1 MSKLLRVWMYIKTR
15 KLRSVVILFFLCI
28 LFGSTYFSF
37 EYGYMF
43 HPPTAR
49 IPLGSHFPDLPP
61 DERHHYLEFFVDH
74 DEPSRG
80 TFMGFFRLSPNFQ
93 KGSEVIFYL
102 TDGQQ
107 EKVGLSPWDEYFE
120 GKLEGLSYVTI
131 CRRGHYPI
139 LFPEVFDAE
148 GKPDLK
154 EALQLYGTSQ
164 QIEDIETVRLAML
177 AKGLIPPHGKIMLY
191 GTSGGG
197 ILIEQYLAKYGRNV
211 SRALIEASYGGDVF
225 RKRKGSYDDW
235 LLDRMATHSP
245 ETLAKLTEIV
255 ESGDVDRTQFS
266 FLLQR
271 PCYFSFQGEQ
281 FVLDLIDD
289 VHSGGKWAYWKALC
303 HPGYN
308 FTVVDFM
315 MQLPIELAVK
325 VRCYEI
331 LGERIVEYRK
341 RTSKRINLMYEWAQ
355 HTISD
360 FITAR
365 EMGAISAVNLGIEG
379 QRQAFT
385 GEIVFMAA
393 DGDHVFPSEAVQLS
407 AMEYPTSRFALFHDT
422 HIFGVEDNQQYY
434 RDVRRTFFEHG
445 LHSPEFDTVMSDG
458 RQLNREESRTHD
470 GSS

>member
-1 MSKLLRVWMYIKTR
+1 M
-15 KLRSVVILFFLCI
+15 
-28 LFGSTYFSF
+28 
-37 EYGYMF
+37 
-43 HPPTAR
+43 
-49 IPLGSHFPDLPP
+49 
-61 DERHHYLEFFVDH
+61 
-74 DEPSRG
+74 
-80 TFMGFFRLSPNFQ
+80 
-93 KGSEVIFYL
+93 
-102 TDGQQ
+102 
-107 EKVGLSPWDEYFE
+107 
-120 GKLEGLSYVTI
+120 
-131 CRRGHYPI
+131 
-139 LFPEVFDAE
+139 
-148 GKPDLK
+148 K

-177 AKGLIPPHGKIMLY
+177 AKGLTFLLMEKICS
-191 GTSGGG
+191 GTSGGFLSSN
-197 ILIEQYLAKYGRNV
+197 IAKYGRNV

-235 LLDRMATHSP
+235 LWSRMATHSP

-255 ESGDVDRTQFS
+255 ESGDVDQTQFS

-271 PCYFSFQGEQ
+271 PYFRFKVNNSFWA
-281 FVLDLIDD
+281 LIDD
-289 VHSGGKWAYWKALC
+289 VHSGKMGMLKALC

-379 QRQAFT
+379 QRQAF
-385 GEIVFMAA
+385 
-393 DGDHVFPSEAVQLS
+393 
-407 AMEYPTSRFALFHDT
+407 
-422 HIFGVEDNQQYY
+422 
-434 RDVRRTFFEHG
+434 
-445 LHSPEFDTVMSDG
+445 
-458 RQLNREESRTHD
+458 
-470 GSS
+470 